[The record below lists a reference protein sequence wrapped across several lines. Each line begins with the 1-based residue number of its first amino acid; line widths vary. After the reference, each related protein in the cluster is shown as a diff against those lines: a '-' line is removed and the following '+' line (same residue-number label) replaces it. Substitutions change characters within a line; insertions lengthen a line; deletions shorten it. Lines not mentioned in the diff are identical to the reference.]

1 MALSYLTLKQ
11 LANLK
16 GNSVVI
22 MPNDSSSRQI
32 RDKLASLRGSH
43 EQAFLETISIMPIE
57 QFLAELWDS
66 TFPDKQV
73 LRPVQVQALADKV
86 IRESCILPPATL
98 NATAI
103 TRQFVRA
110 FNLCADYLL
119 PNQPEAFL
127 FSQEYEAFIVWSE
140 ALQSELDKISAITS
154 SQLPSVLSQL
164 LKEGALTLP
173 DSIVISDLVNLLPS
187 SVQLIS
193 LLEGAGLHRHSF
205 LHESFEAQPK
215 LVSQTLRNAECE
227 SIAAWASDYLSS
239 NPDADNIAIVV
250 PDMSAYRLQLHNSL
264 SIALHP
270 ACLAPTSTSAACPP
284 WEFVGADKLISQP
297 SIHAAWD
304 IISLTRHRL
313 PAEHI
318 SRVLRSRY
326 VTGWPEMRD
335 PRAQLDLHWRGWL
348 GPQSTLSYAL
358 ANQNSS
364 IDSCHS
370 AVQFIT
376 DIDAYLKE
384 APYTQLPSLWVRYFD
399 QMLLK
404 AGWPN
409 IPEEDDSVLPQC
421 LRGLSQAFDVFRAL
435 DTQLG
440 DITHSEALTWLQHIL
455 TTKKFSIATDWHTPI
470 RIMSYGDA
478 LGMTFEALW
487 IAGLDDTVMPARAE
501 PNPFLPIHLQQDA
514 GIPESEPSLML
525 GSDLHTLTGLF
536 TSSPN
541 ITVSHARQN
550 EVGAPSRL
558 STLVVDPIQITP
570 MSIKPAIEFAAS
582 VNTFES
588 DQVSAVAVGDATQ
601 LRGGTGLFK
610 EYAASPLFAFL
621 KFRLGLKEFP
631 KIEEGLDYRVQGILL
646 HAALQHFWTVAQ
658 TKSVVQSM
666 IDTELTA
673 LIDKSIAEAFSTP
686 SLPWGRYG
694 KVVIA
699 LEKRRLTAI
708 IHAWITQVELARSQD
723 FTVIDVERARKTLF
737 MGIPIKIFIDRVD
750 SVEGRTLL
758 IDYKT
763 GRINGKTLNA
773 AELTEPQLPIYALAE
788 KALGTNVEGV
798 MLASLKGAD
807 NLAVH
812 SRSTWHSNPISKG
825 SKSSNVDTP
834 EKWEDQL
841 EAWDTALQSIASG
854 IIGGDISH
862 KTAQDHRR
870 GFSAYLLP
878 LLRGQQSSELEG
890 E

>member
-1 MALSYLTLKQ
+1 LSDLILEQ
-11 LANLK
+11 LASLE
-16 GNSVVI
+16 GNSIVI
-22 MPNDSSSRQI
+22 MPNDSSSRQL
-32 RDKLASLRGSH
+32 RDKLAFLRGSH

-66 TFPDKQV
+66 SFPDKQV
-73 LRPVQVQALADKV
+73 LRPIQVQALADKV
-86 IRESCILPPATL
+86 IQQSGILPPTSL
-98 NATAI
+98 NAMAI

-110 FNLCADYLL
+110 FNLHEEYLL
-119 PNQPEAFL
+119 PSQPESYL
-127 FSQEYEAFIVWSE
+127 FSQEYEAFAVWSE
-140 ALQSELDKISAITS
+140 SLQRELDNISAITG
-154 SQLPSVLSQL
+154 SQLPSALTGLVTT
-164 LKEGALTLP
+164 GAITLP
-173 DSIVISDLVNLLPS
+173 DAIIVSELVWFSPS
-187 SVQLIS
+187 VKEFIRV
-193 LLEGAGLHRHSF
+193 LEEAGIQRHSF
-205 LHESFEAQPK
+205 VGETFETRPM
-215 LVSQTLRNAECE
+215 LVSEPLRNAECQ

-239 NPDADNIAIVV
+239 NPDAGNVAILV
-250 PDMSAYRLQLHNSL
+250 PDMNAYRLQLHNSL
-264 SIALHP
+264 ALALHP
-270 ACLAPTSTSAACPP
+270 ACLAPTSTSTACPP
-284 WEFVGADKLISQP
+284 WTFDAADKLISQP
-297 SIHAAWD
+297 SIRAAWD

-335 PRAQLDLHWRGWL
+335 ARAQLDLHWRGWL
-348 GPQSTLSYAL
+348 GPQSTLTYAL
-358 ANQNSS
+358 ANQDIS
-364 IDSCHS
+364 IESCHA
-370 AVQFIT
+370 AVQFMT
-376 DIDAYLKE
+376 DIEAYLAE

-409 IPEEDDSVLPQC
+409 VTEDKDDSVLPQC
-421 LRGLSQAFDVFRAL
+421 LRGLSQTLDVFRAL

-440 DITHSEALTWLQHIL
+440 EITHSEALTWLQHIL
-455 TTKKFSIATDWHTPI
+455 STKKFSIATDWHTPI
-470 RIMSYGDA
+470 RIMSYDDA
-478 LGMTFEALW
+478 LGMTFDALW
-487 IAGLDDTVMPARAE
+487 IAGLDDSVMPARAE

-525 GSDLHTLTGLF
+525 ARDSHTLTGLLR
-536 TSSPN
+536 SSPN
-541 ITVSHARQN
+541 VTVSHARQN
-550 EVGAPSRL
+550 EVGAPAHL
-558 STLVVDPIQITP
+558 STLIVDPIQINP
-570 MSIKPAIEFAAS
+570 MPLKPAIDFVAS

-588 DQVSAVAVGDATQ
+588 DLVSAVPVGDSTQ

-610 EYAASPLFAFL
+610 EYATSPLFAFL

-646 HAALQHFWTVAQ
+646 HAALQHFWTVAR
-658 TKSVVQSM
+658 TKSAVQSM
-666 IDTELTA
+666 TDSELTG

-694 KVVIA
+694 KAVIG

-708 IHAWITQVELARSQD
+708 IHAWITQVELARPED
-723 FTVIDVERARKTLF
+723 FTVIDVERARKTVF

-763 GRINGKTLNA
+763 GRIDGKTLNA
-773 AELTEPQLPIYALAE
+773 TELTEPQLPIYALAE

-812 SRSTWHSNPISKG
+812 SRATWHSNPLSKG
-825 SKSSNVDTP
+825 SKSSNVDTS

-841 EAWDTALQSIASG
+841 KAWDTALQSIASG

-862 KTAQDHRR
+862 RTAQDHRR

-878 LLRGQQSSELEG
+878 LLRGQQTSEVEG